1 MNTVTLQGPLP
12 VELQEVK
19 QPVRVRDASGRLLGS
34 FVPALDLSQYGPWE
48 PVLDEAEIQRMEQ
61 AKKGKRY
68 TTAEV
73 LRHLESL

>member
-34 FVPALDLSQYGPWE
+34 FVPALDLS
-48 PVLDEAEIQRMEQ
+48 
-61 AKKGKRY
+61 
-68 TTAEV
+68 
-73 LRHLESL
+73 